1 MESYYEAYK
10 IKKRA
15 CIFNNYFVAIDG
27 ITTVSVLFATNN
39 NNGEL
44 SYYEIKC
51 KSFEVQNANLS
62 PGQIVF
68 IGDSITD
75 GCALDTFYGD
85 LKLAVYNR
93 GIGGDNTSGVLNRL
107 QTSVFDLK
115 PSKIVMMIGTN
126 DINGNINQEKILEN
140 YREIL
145 RQFKANLPEAD
156 VICVS
161 IIPQNKQ
168 LEEYT
173 PIKVDETTQTILQ
186 INPLIESLV
195 QEFGYTYVDLF
206 SSLADSNN
214 MLIAEYSPDGIHLNS
229 AGYTIYSSKIKHL
242 LEE

>member
-1 MESYYEAYK
+1 MRL
-10 IKKRA
+10 IKSKREL
-15 CIFNNYFVAIDG
+15 IYLIIIMLLSVAL
-27 ITTVSVLFATNN
+27 TTVSVIFATSNN
-39 NNGEL
+39 NHEL

-51 KSFEVQNANLS
+51 NSFEVQNVNLS
-62 PGQIVF
+62 YGQIVF

-93 GIGGDNTSGVLNRL
+93 GIGGDNTSGVLKRL
-107 QTSVFDLK
+107 KGSVFDIR
-115 PSKIVMMIGTN
+115 PSKIVIMIGTN
-126 DINGNINQEKILEN
+126 DINGNVSQDKILQN

-145 RQFKANLPEAD
+145 RQFKGNLPEAE

-168 LEEYT
+168 LEQYT
-173 PIKVDETTQTILQ
+173 PVKVDETTKTILQ
-186 INPLIESLV
+186 INPKIESLAN
-195 QEFGYTYVDLF
+195 EFGYTYVDLF

-214 MLIAEYSPDGIHLNS
+214 MLIEEYSPDGIHLNNE
-229 AGYTIYSSKIKHL
+229 GYKIYSSKIKHL